1 MATLYDLIS
10 EYEALYEA
18 LETCEDDDFS
28 ETLRRLAE
36 IEDSDLPRKIEQ
48 MTYIMRDAEA
58 KSEMLKKESK
68 RLRQRAE
75 RYDATIDRLRAFVRY
90 AMQKVGAVKMPT
102 KIGTWTYGKL
112 TPSVLIDMPDWVPQ
126 EFIRV
131 KEPEFDKAA
140 IKRALKAGIDVPGAH
155 LCENEGVTFRG

>member
-18 LETCEDDDFS
+18 LETCDEDDFS

-48 MTYIMRDAEA
+48 MTFIMRDAEA

-75 RYDATIDRLRAFVRY
+75 RYDSTIDRLRAYVRF
-90 AMQKVGAVKMPT
+90 AMHKTGAVRMET
-102 KIGTWTYGKL
+102 KVGTWTYGKL
-112 TPSVLIDMPDWVPQ
+112 TPSVLIDLPSMVP
-126 EFIRV
+126 EEYIRV
-131 KEPEFDKAA
+131 REPEFDKAA
-140 IKRALKAGIDVPGAH
+140 IKKALKAGIDVPGAH

>member
-1 MATLYDLIS
+1 MATLYDLLA
-10 EYEALYEA
+10 EYDALYQA

-75 RYDATIDRLRAFVRY
+75 RYDSTIDRLRAFVRY

-126 EFIRV
+126 EYIRV

-140 IKRALKAGIDVPGAH
+140 IKRALKAGIEVPGAH
-155 LCENEGVTFRG
+155 LCEHEGVTFRG

>member
-1 MATLYDLIS
+1 MATLYDLLA
-10 EYEALYEA
+10 EYDALYQA

-36 IEDSDLPRKIEQ
+36 IEDNDLPRKIEQ

-75 RYDATIDRLRAFVRY
+75 RYDSTIDRLRAFVRY

-126 EFIRV
+126 EYIRV